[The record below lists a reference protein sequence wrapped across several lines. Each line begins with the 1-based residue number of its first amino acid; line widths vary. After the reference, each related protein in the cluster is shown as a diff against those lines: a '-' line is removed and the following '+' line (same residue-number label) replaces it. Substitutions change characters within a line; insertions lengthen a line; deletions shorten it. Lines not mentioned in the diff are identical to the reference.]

1 MNTHHETILDVAGMS
16 CSSCARRIS
25 NALGSLDGVA
35 AVEVRLKD
43 GQVHVRHD
51 PTKTSV
57 DALVATLDKAGYGS
71 TLSAAA

>member
-25 NALGSLDGVA
+25 NALRSLDGVA
-35 AVEVRLKD
+35 AVEVRLQD

-57 DALVATLDKAGYGS
+57 EALVATLDKAGYRS
-71 TLSAAA
+71 TLRAAA